1 MIGAG
6 VATFRSSVREHMA
19 LPPRAVKWR
28 TRATAD
34 SEFSMPTLFRLLIV
48 TGVVAGIGYGA
59 IWALANLIE
68 PQPRPM
74 TITVPQDRIG
84 K

>member
-1 MIGAG
+1 
-6 VATFRSSVREHMA
+6 
-19 LPPRAVKWR
+19 
-28 TRATAD
+28 
-34 SEFSMPTLFRLLIV
+34 MPTLFRLLIV
-48 TGVVAGIGYGA
+48 LGVIAAIGYGA

>member
-1 MIGAG
+1 MPI
-6 VATFRSSVREHMA
+6 
-19 LPPRAVKWR
+19 RAP
-28 TRATAD
+28 AD
-34 SEFSMPTLFRLLIV
+34 SDDADMPTLFRLLLVLGLI
-48 TGVVAGIGYGA
+48 AGIGYGA
-59 IWALANLIE
+59 IWSLANLIE